1 MKKASSRSHIDNG
14 LIELTQMGNHIGLSN
29 LADCK
34 KINQLNDDLAR
45 KYPEI
50 KNEIDDLVTV
60 VRSNIE
66 MADPEDLINYLISM
80 NYFVMLNKSTE
91 SEFTA
96 EENFQLRTVEYV
108 QSVMV
113 STKIS
118 PRTDL
123 SRQKREELFE
133 TILRDTI
140 KIYEK
145 MYIFYMS
152 WVCKEQYN
160 SNLSSEMREYILVS
174 QLASQ
179 IRGTQYQNFRIDILQ
194 ALLQPHNAEIKEAY
208 GINVEEIIQGLV
220 QLEKNLS
227 TGRLDAMNKMADL
240 MECAEDYD
248 YNIGNLPDDF
258 SKEASEAVSRV
269 VGLELYDVKNATN
282 WPMQLID
289 DITYDAGGNADFFT
303 HEEFAGWPI
312 WNLPVQAKP
321 CIRINGR
328 VYAFDYYSVFDN
340 FYRVL
345 QKSVVKHTEGGN
357 TQWKDIQAETSER
370 LVEQVFLSL
379 LPGCS
384 IYRNNYYPNGKRNSA
399 ENDLLVKYKDT
410 LIVIEVKAGS
420 FTYTPAITDFVSH
433 KKSLETLVEKAEAQC
448 LRVKSYIENN
458 ESAIFYKGND
468 LKSEKFRINQS
479 DLSQIYMLDV
489 TIADFNELAAQM
501 EKIQIANVQQ
511 DIITISLNDLWVYKE
526 YFNDPCQFIHF
537 LKQRTIAT
545 RTKEI
550 SVLDELDHLGLYIEH
565 NMYSIQARELG
576 KGGVNVSL
584 FGYREPLDKYFACK
598 QRGEKAVKPM
608 QKLPSTFTTLLS
620 LCENKEKGPIT
631 HFTNF
636 LLDMADDSRRSF
648 CEQIQNL
655 SRRQAELG
663 RMVPLIAFGELSYC
677 LYIRQPGIQETSR
690 KMQREY
696 VLATLAQN
704 KNPYCYLIQIENN
717 SQAQIVGVE
726 YEYLTQHDIT
736 VEKKSEL
743 MRKGIEY
750 AERRKISYMCQTG
763 KRKIGRNELCPCG
776 SGKKYKRCCG
786 R

>member
-96 EENFQLRTVEYV
+96 DENFQLRTVEYV

-152 WVCKEQYN
+152 WVCKEQYS

-240 MECAEDYD
+240 MERAEDYD

-312 WNLPVQAKP
+312 
-321 CIRINGR
+321 
-328 VYAFDYYSVFDN
+328 
-340 FYRVL
+340 
-345 QKSVVKHTEGGN
+345 
-357 TQWKDIQAETSER
+357 
-370 LVEQVFLSL
+370 
-379 LPGCS
+379 
-384 IYRNNYYPNGKRNSA
+384 
-399 ENDLLVKYKDT
+399 
-410 LIVIEVKAGS
+410 
-420 FTYTPAITDFVSH
+420 
-433 KKSLETLVEKAEAQC
+433 
-448 LRVKSYIENN
+448 
-458 ESAIFYKGND
+458 
-468 LKSEKFRINQS
+468 
-479 DLSQIYMLDV
+479 
-489 TIADFNELAAQM
+489 
-501 EKIQIANVQQ
+501 
-511 DIITISLNDLWVYKE
+511 
-526 YFNDPCQFIHF
+526 
-537 LKQRTIAT
+537 
-545 RTKEI
+545 
-550 SVLDELDHLGLYIEH
+550 
-565 NMYSIQARELG
+565 
-576 KGGVNVSL
+576 
-584 FGYREPLDKYFACK
+584 
-598 QRGEKAVKPM
+598 
-608 QKLPSTFTTLLS
+608 
-620 LCENKEKGPIT
+620 
-631 HFTNF
+631 
-636 LLDMADDSRRSF
+636 
-648 CEQIQNL
+648 
-655 SRRQAELG
+655 
-663 RMVPLIAFGELSYC
+663 
-677 LYIRQPGIQETSR
+677 
-690 KMQREY
+690 
-696 VLATLAQN
+696 
-704 KNPYCYLIQIENN
+704 
-717 SQAQIVGVE
+717 
-726 YEYLTQHDIT
+726 
-736 VEKKSEL
+736 
-743 MRKGIEY
+743 
-750 AERRKISYMCQTG
+750 
-763 KRKIGRNELCPCG
+763 
-776 SGKKYKRCCG
+776 
-786 R
+786 